1 MATKLESM
9 DKNSIIGLLVIGA
22 LLVGYMLITAP
33 SKEEKAEMKRKQDS
47 IAQVEHQKDS
57 LEKVQRDI
65 IAQQEDSISKATD
78 SIPVISDTLSV
89 EQKDSIESLALAS
102 KYGTFKNAATGTEE
116 FLVIENEKMIITLT
130 NRGGKV
136 YSVELKDYK
145 TYYQEPLILF
155 VNDSASV
162 FGLELMADG
171 KPLIT
176 NDMYFVPTTDA
187 DTIKTNGKE
196 VKASMR
202 LEASKDKYIEFL
214 YTVKPDEYMID
225 FDINIVG
232 LKTEI
237 EANPYVTL
245 RWNSKIPGLERG
257 RDWESN
263 NTTIF
268 MRMTDDEI
276 EKLGETKEKD
286 DFDSSGAIKWIA
298 YKQQFFSSVLIAKN
312 KLDNPTVS
320 LTKIED
326 KESKYLKNFNSEF
339 TFELNDSDKQSQN
352 FSFYFGPNKFSTLK
366 QYDLKLEKVVPLGW
380 GIFGWVNRF
389 LIIPIFNWLGG
400 FISNFGIIIL
410 LLTLIIKIILFPL
423 TYKSS
428 MSSAKMR
435 VLKPQ
440 IDALS
445 AKFPK
450 GKEMEKQQ
458 ATMAL
463 YKKAGASP
471 MGGCLPMLIQFP
483 ILIAMFRFFP
493 ASIELRQQSFLWAN
507 DLSTYDAIVEWSG
520 NIPLLSSMYG
530 NHISLF
536 TLLMAISMLI
546 STIMTSANQPQNNSL
561 PGMKYMMYLM
571 PVMMIFWFNK
581 YSSGLSYYYFLA
593 NLITI
598 LQTWIIQKFIIDEKK
613 VLAQMEAKKKT
624 VKPKSK
630 WQQRLEEAAKM
641 QQQRTKK

>member
-1 MATKLESM
+1 M
-9 DKNSIIGLLVIGA
+9 DRNSIIGLAVIGA
-22 LLVGYMLITAP
+22 LLVGYMLFTAP
-33 SKEEKAEMKRKQDS
+33 SKEEKAEMQRKQDS
-47 IAQVEHQKDS
+47 IAQVKIEKDS
-57 LEKVQRDI
+57 LDKIQANI
-65 IAQQEDSISKATD
+65 IAQQQDSLNNSVDTL
-78 SIPVISDTLSV
+78 PVIIADSLSV
-89 EQKDSIESLALAS
+89 EERDSLEALVLAS
-102 KYGTFKNAATGTEE
+102 KYGTFKNSATGTEE
-116 FLVIENEKMIITLT
+116 FTVIENDKMIITLT
-130 NRGGKV
+130 NRGGKI

-176 NDMYFVPTTDA
+176 NDMYFVPTTDS
-187 DTIKTNGKE
+187 DTVKTGEKAIKTG
-196 VKASMR
+196 MR
-202 LEASKDKYIEFL
+202 LEVTKDKYIEFL

-232 LKTEI
+232 LQTEI
-237 EANPYVTL
+237 ESNPYVTL

-257 RDWESN
+257 REWESN

-268 MRMTDDEI
+268 MRMADDEI
-276 EKLGETKEKD
+276 ESLGETKDKD
-286 DFDSSGAIKWIA
+286 DFDSSGSLQWVA
-298 YKQQFFSSVLIAKN
+298 YKQQFFSSILIAKN
-312 KLDNPTVS
+312 NLDNPTVS

-326 KESKYLKNFNSEF
+326 ENSKYLKNFNSEF
-339 TFELNDSDKQSQN
+339 TFELNDSANQSQN
-352 FSFYFGPNKFSTLK
+352 YRFYFGPNKFSTLK
-366 QYDLKLEKVVPLGW
+366 QYDIALEKVVPLGW
-380 GIFGWVNRF
+380 GIFGWVNKF

-440 IDALS
+440 IDAIT

-493 ASIELRQQSFLWAN
+493 ASIELRQESFLWAN
-507 DLSTYDAIVEWSG
+507 DLSTYDAIFEWTG
-520 NIPLLSSMYG
+520 NIPLLSSIYG

-536 TLLMAISMLI
+536 TLLMAISMMI
-546 STIMTSANQPQNNSL
+546 STIMTSASQPQNNSM

-613 VLAQMEAKKKT
+613 VLAQMEAKKK
-624 VKPKSK
+624 VAKPKSK
-630 WQQRLEEAAKM
+630 WQQRLEDAAKM
-641 QQQRTKK
+641 QQNRKK